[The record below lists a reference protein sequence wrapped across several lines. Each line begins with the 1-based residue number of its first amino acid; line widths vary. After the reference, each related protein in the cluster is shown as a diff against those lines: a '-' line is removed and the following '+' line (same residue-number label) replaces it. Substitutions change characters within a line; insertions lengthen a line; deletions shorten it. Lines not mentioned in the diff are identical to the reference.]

1 MTMSKK
7 GISFEDIARYIF
19 VAGLIYLTF
28 EILGGR
34 EPYVLHSVN
43 LIFHEAGHMIFMFF
57 GDFITA
63 LGGTLMQLIVPI
75 MFLIYFFVQ
84 RNFFASTVML
94 WWFGQN
100 LIDISIY
107 LSDARAR
114 VLPLLGG
121 GDGHDWAYLLGEL
134 NLLKHDLFI
143 GGLIYTL
150 GVFIM
155 FGALA
160 LSLFVIKKRLS
171 AESRY

>member
-1 MTMSKK
+1 M
-7 GISFEDIARYIF
+7 
-19 VAGLIYLTF
+19 
-28 EILGGR
+28 
-34 EPYVLHSVN
+34 
-43 LIFHEAGHMIFMFF
+43 
-57 GDFITA
+57 
-63 LGGTLMQLIVPI
+63 
-75 MFLIYFFVQ
+75 Q

-134 NLLKHDLFI
+134 NLLRYDTLI
-143 GGLIYTL
+143 GGLIYVL
-150 GVFIM
+150 GVFVM

-160 LSLFVIKKRLS
+160 LSLFVIKKGLS
-171 AESRY
+171 SERRY